1 MEILVR
7 PRGVLEINKARICY
21 RNFAGRAGKFN
32 REGDRSFS
40 LVIAAGTFD
49 DGKRVYELS
58 AQEMADALLDQGW
71 NVKISAPHEEGD
83 EPFIHLPVKI
93 KCNERGPIV
102 YLRSGR
108 NQVKLDEES
117 MEMLDE
123 VYIQEV
129 ELDIRPFD
137 WEVRGNTGRA
147 AYLQS
152 IRVTQDIRDR
162 FAEEEYPME

>member
-1 MEILVR
+1 MEVLVR
-7 PRGVLEINKARICY
+7 PRGVLEINGARICY

-40 LVIAAGTFD
+40 LVVAGGIFD
-49 DGKRVYELS
+49 DGRHVHEVS
-58 AQEMADALLDQGW
+58 SQEMANLLIEQGW
-71 NVKISAPHEEGD
+71 NVKISAPKEEGE

-93 KCNERGPIV
+93 KCNERGPIM

-108 NQVKLDEES
+108 NQTKLDEES
-117 MEMLDE
+117 MDILDE

-152 IRVTQDIRDR
+152 IRITQDIRDR